1 MKSGK
6 ERKPYGYKLA
16 MALIGG
22 ILTSMAGYYAGVCIA
37 ISEGYREEGLF
48 GAAVGAALGVFLIG
62 PFVASTG
69 FVIGG
74 WWGYTRGLDTLN
86 NIWKTSTDWLMSIS
100 SQVKGSL
107 PSVPAT
113 GSTWNK
119 LTSVVASATNWI
131 FSKKSLPES
140 VSKIGGTASAAAAA
154 SQTFDTDDLFS
165 IPHKRATQSPPK
177 ATAAAYDFDIDPET
191 GASLAGQ
198 KKVRAQ
204 DIKSREAATKKQS
217 PQSTHKQLFD
227 TLFEGDPASSR
238 ASINS
243 RATPPGGLDLPS
255 PKRESAKVSEA
266 SILSTNGSKTKQP
279 KKAETPSWTDTIKS
293 VFRGR
298 R

>member
-16 MALIGG
+16 MALTCGV
-22 ILTSMAGYYAGVCIA
+22 LTSIAGYYAGVCIA

-86 NIWKTSTDWLMSIS
+86 NIWKTSTDWLMSVS

-131 FSKKSLPES
+131 FSKKSLPENVLQTS
-140 VSKIGGTASAAAAA
+140 VAASAAAAS
-154 SQTFDTDDLFS
+154 SQTFGAADQSS
-165 IPHKRATQSPPK
+165 IPHQRVTKSPPK
-177 ATAAAYDFDIDPET
+177 AAAAYDYDIDPET
-191 GASLAGQ
+191 GASRAGQ
-198 KKVRAQ
+198 ERVRAQ
-204 DIKSREAATKKQS
+204 DSKNRGVVTNKPSQ
-217 PQSTHKQLFD
+217 QSTHKQLLD
-227 TLFEGDPASSR
+227 TLFEGDPAASR

-243 RATPPGGLDLPS
+243 RNTPPGGLDLPS
-255 PKRESAKVSEA
+255 PKREPAKVSEV
-266 SILSTNGSKTKQP
+266 SILSANGGKTKQP
-279 KKAETPSWTDTIKS
+279 AKTEAHSWTDTIKS
-293 VFRGR
+293 VFSKRK
-298 R
+298 